1 MLKAPNAMAGSAN
14 EVRAALLT
22 TLSPDKAT
30 RLPAEQYLTRCEQQP
45 GFTVMLLEMVAQIV
59 QKGAG
64 ATPEDS
70 SCVQVAGVYFKN
82 TVKRCWDPS
91 DENEKENG

>member
-1 MLKAPNAMAGSAN
+1 MADMAAQ
-14 EVRAALLT
+14 VRAALIT
-22 TLSPDKAT
+22 TLSPAKET
-30 RLPAEQYLTRCEQQP
+30 RVPAEQYLSRCEQQQ

-59 QKGAG
+59 QKGPA
-64 ATPEDS
+64 ATAEDG